1 MSEKDAISSDLAPI
15 VESGD
20 ADAVGAESPA
30 PMSPATEVE
39 AVIEPKPRAKRV
51 YRPRKTKEPQEPQEP
66 SAPETVDETMRA
78 GPGNKPVDPKLFA
91 NLNVIL
97 RDLMAQERKAKL
109 SSFSIA

>member
-1 MSEKDAISSDLAPI
+1 MSEQDAAPSDSAP
-15 VESGD
+15 VEPCS
-20 ADAVGAESPA
+20 ADGVGADSPA
-30 PMSPATEVE
+30 PMSPTAEVQ
-39 AVIEPKPRAKRV
+39 AVVEPKPRAKRV
-51 YRPRKTKEPQEPQEP
+51 YRPRKPKEPQEP